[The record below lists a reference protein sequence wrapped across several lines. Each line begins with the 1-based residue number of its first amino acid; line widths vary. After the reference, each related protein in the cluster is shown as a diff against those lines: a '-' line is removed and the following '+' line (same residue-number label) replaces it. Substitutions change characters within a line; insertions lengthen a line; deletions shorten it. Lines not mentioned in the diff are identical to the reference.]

1 MSTAS
6 SGFGGGQSS
15 FGYGLSKHSI
25 IFLTKYLAKYYT
37 QYNILTNCVSP
48 GLFLTDFH
56 TKRMNRSSE
65 QMEDRSKTIRLGRS
79 GTLKEI
85 SDLIYY
91 LTFIN
96 GYISG
101 ENFKID
107 GADFI

>member
-1 MSTAS
+1 
-6 SGFGGGQSS
+6 
-15 FGYGLSKHSI
+15 
-25 IFLTKYLAKYYT
+25 
-37 QYNILTNCVSP
+37 
-48 GLFLTDFH
+48 
-56 TKRMNRSSE
+56 MNRTSE

-107 GADFI
+107 GGDFI

>member
-1 MSTAS
+1 M
-6 SGFGGGQSS
+6 
-15 FGYGLSKHSI
+15 
-25 IFLTKYLAKYYT
+25 
-37 QYNILTNCVSP
+37 SP

-56 TKRMNRSSE
+56 TKRMNRTFE
-65 QMEDRSKTIRLGRS
+65 QMENRIKSIRLGRS

-91 LTFIN
+91 LTFVN